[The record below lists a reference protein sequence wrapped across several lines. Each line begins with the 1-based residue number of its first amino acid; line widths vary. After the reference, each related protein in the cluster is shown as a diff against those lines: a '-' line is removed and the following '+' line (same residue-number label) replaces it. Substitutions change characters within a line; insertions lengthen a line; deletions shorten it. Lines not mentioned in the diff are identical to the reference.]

1 MLNDATKVSH
11 TGGHFISA
19 QQQEQERELSSQV
32 HLLCIHQSKCVR
44 EKKWAHK
51 ISHTV
56 TLLTAQLDELVRMKL
71 PHIPSNIKNECHQVK
86 GELAGSYTEVASVVK
101 RYSGT
106 QIPLIKPKGYSV
118 RVCGQDGTV
127 YAGNEDQLEAWKDFY
142 LPERMEMVVIGA
154 IDDFPCDAFGL
165 QLVLLL
171 CEDGNIYAYEDE
183 VLHLVARSVK
193 ELFETGLTFPGLEC
207 YKLGECFEDY
217 TEEEYNEIMES
228 DDVKEMKEAHEK
240 LRESLELELL
250 ESLKEFKSSQFKGVE
265 EGIVQPKKNSDT
277 VIECREIVVRNHIVP
292 SCTKLLIIK

>member
-1 MLNDATKVSH
+1 MS
-11 TGGHFISA
+11 IST
-19 QQQEQERELSSQV
+19 ENKSQV
-32 HLLCIHQSKCVR
+32 ICELIGAYR
-44 EKKWAHK
+44 EDGCAD
-51 ISHTV
+51 
-56 TLLTAQLDELVRMKL
+56 LD
-71 PHIPSNIKNECHQVK
+71 
-86 GELAGSYTEVASVVK
+86 TVASVVK

-228 DDVKEMKEAHEK
+228 DEIKEMKEAHEK
-240 LRESLELELL
+240 FRESLELGLL
-250 ESLKEFKSSQFKGVE
+250 ESLKEFKSSQFKDVE
-265 EGIVQPKKNSDT
+265 KSMAQPQKNST
-277 VIECREIVVRNHIVP
+277 MMKECYEIVVRKPMPVVHWQNWK
-292 SCTKLLIIK
+292 CLISADGKVGVWCGTVV

>member
-1 MLNDATKVSH
+1 
-11 TGGHFISA
+11 
-19 QQQEQERELSSQV
+19 
-32 HLLCIHQSKCVR
+32 
-44 EKKWAHK
+44 
-51 ISHTV
+51 
-56 TLLTAQLDELVRMKL
+56 MKF

-142 LPERMEMVVIGA
+142 LPERMEMVVIGV

-171 CEDGNIYAYEDE
+171 CEDRNIYAYEDE

-193 ELFETGLTFPGLEC
+193 ELFETGLAFPGLEC

-240 LRESLELELL
+240 FCESLELELL

-265 EGIVQPKKNSDT
+265 EGMVQPKKNSDT

-292 SCTKLLIIK
+292 SCTKLLIVK